1 MDRKMARKNIRF
13 GVAAF
18 CALFALMGATFVWAT
33 VYLQVIK

>member
-1 MDRKMARKNIRF
+1 MDRKTARRNIRF

-18 CALFALMGATFVWAT
+18 CAVLALIGATFVWAT